1 MKIEEAQVLKKEDI
15 EGFGGVMKIA
25 EEANRQRL
33 KVKNDIE
40 KEISASAEMRL
51 KIAESDKKIGHLR
64 KEQEDLSLLNHHE
77 AALLLIRCKDY
88 VDSEK
93 RVIEDILMQAKN
105 TRGQASNEKQ
115 QADDLFRK
123 AKEQQALVESSGKN
137 VFEKIRKAEEEAKRK
152 SDELNRAII
161 QANGKKQSLEK
172 EVELVSA
179 MLEKKKA
186 LLAEAEKLGLRV
198 EEFKKA
204 GK

>member
-1 MKIEEAQVLKKEDI
+1 MKIEEVQVLKKEDI
-15 EGFGGVMKIA
+15 EGFGGAM
-25 EEANRQRL
+25 
-33 KVKNDIE
+33 
-40 KEISASAEMRL
+40 
-51 KIAESDKKIGHLR
+51 KIAESDKKIGQFR

-105 TRGQASNEKQ
+105 TRGQASNENQ

-152 SDELNRAII
+152 SDELNRSII

-172 EVELVSA
+172 EIELVSA
-179 MLEKKKA
+179 MLEKKKY